1 MRQSAEYYNE
11 ELKTRFILDKMCEKD
26 SNGDPAKDSAGE
38 YIILAKS
45 KNRYNKVRSIFHK
58 LAAFEQKYEKDFYEI
73 ESDKDEEFINDLFS
87 RWISE
92 LNENYSIF
100 VLSIF
105 KQYIMWCRDE
115 GLLSTQRYYQ
125 HPFFDMEMSGWKKKD
140 TSSTFRSERVKNQ
153 LEAIANKSTDELA
166 ENYVF
171 PSEDD
176 FFTYVV
182 SVFSEEGAIMT
193 GAIMCLLY
201 YGFQSEEI
209 RVIKRK
215 DVDVDTR
222 TVCGKY
228 IDHDIAW
235 SIICKAKNTT
245 TYLPNHAKGQLGKLE
260 MNLGDGPYLI
270 RTSRESS
277 NDNPVPIGYFKD
289 LYRREKKI
297 VEGLPPTSN
306 YKNILV
312 KTSTIKNLRE
322 FYEIMSEEHE
332 YGIEY
337 VAEKFRQNQY
347 DTPLTFRKYQIMRE
361 KARKL

>member
-1 MRQSAEYYNE
+1 
-11 ELKTRFILDKMCEKD
+11 MCEKD

-87 RWISE
+87 KWISE

-209 RVIKRK
+209 RLVKRK

-228 IDHDIAW
+228 INHDIAW

-245 TYLPNHAKGQLGKLE
+245 TYFKNHARGQLGE
-260 MNLGDGPYLI
+260 VRN
-270 RTSRESS
+270 ESWRWS
-277 NDNPVPIGYFKD
+277 LSY
-289 LYRREKKI
+289 
-297 VEGLPPTSN
+297 S
-306 YKNILV
+306 YKQGQ
-312 KTSTIKNLRE
+312 
-322 FYEIMSEEHE
+322 F
-332 YGIEY
+332 
-337 VAEKFRQNQY
+337 Q
-347 DTPLTFRKYQIMRE
+347 
-361 KARKL
+361 